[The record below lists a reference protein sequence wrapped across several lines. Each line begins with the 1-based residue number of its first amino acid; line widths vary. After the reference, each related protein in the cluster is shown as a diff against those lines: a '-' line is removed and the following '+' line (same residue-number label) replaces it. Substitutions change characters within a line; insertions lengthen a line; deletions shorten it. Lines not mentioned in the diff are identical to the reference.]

1 MIKKGDKFRCIK
13 DVYMEDIQDI
23 LYHAYKEGKI
33 YISEYDECITD
44 EFNDPNHSWLDSPD
58 DDYYLEYFVEFD
70 GTQPKTEIEALY
82 DALKDLSMYKNEKYG
97 NSALEPIN
105 VLSKSDSL
113 TGLMVRADDK
123 IARIKNSKELRKNDV
138 VDLIGYLVLICV
150 TNEWNNFDEFKD

>member
-13 DVYMEDIQDI
+13 DVYMNGGKHDGD
-23 LYHAYKEGKI
+23 LAYKSGKV
-33 YISEYDECITD
+33 YESEADRRITD
-44 EFNDPNHSWLDSPD
+44 EFGEREHYWTLGD
-58 DDYYLEYFVEFD
+58 DLLEHFVKLD
-70 GTQPKTEIEALY
+70 GTQPKTEIETVYDELKAL
-82 DALKDLSMYKNEKYG
+82 SCYKNEKYG

>member
-13 DVYMEDIQDI
+13 DVTMNDGT
-23 LYHAYKEGKI
+23 LGYKEGKI
-33 YISEYDECITD
+33 YVSEYDTCITD
-44 EFNDPNHSWLDSPD
+44 EGIDDLHSWECENEGD
-58 DDYYLEYFVEFD
+58 DDYLEYFVKLD
-70 GTQPKTEIEALY
+70 GTQPKTEIEVVYDELKAL
-82 DALKDLSMYKNEKYG
+82 SSYKNEKYG

-105 VLSKSDSL
+105 VLSKSNSL